1 MKNHGRK
8 IMSGTRIANNIL
20 KLFSGSALILINTY
34 GNRMIIKI
42 AAVGGCNN
50 HRKPT
55 INSNSKYAGH
65 DLMKKARNND
75 NGMKSNPKAIGTIKA
90 GPSMPIEVGSRQ
102 VKKAASRP

>member
-8 IMSGTRIANNIL
+8 IMSGTKIAINLL

-50 HRKPT
+50 HRKPA
-55 INSNSKYAGH
+55 INSSSKCAGH
-65 DLMKKARNND
+65 DLMKKARNNEM
-75 NGMKSNPKAIGTIKA
+75 G
-90 GPSMPIEVGSRQ
+90 
-102 VKKAASRP
+102 